1 MNVYCRDLGQM
12 DYKACWDLQQT
23 LFDALT
29 AGKTNRTA
37 APESATPSSEE
48 AGTILLVEHP
58 PVYTLGKSG
67 HAENLLVGR
76 EALEAMGAQF
86 FHIDRGGDITFH
98 GPGQLV
104 CYPILDLER
113 LGIGLRAYIDALEES
128 VIRTVAEYGIRA
140 ERIAGASGVWVGAG
154 IAQEGDHRTADGG
167 GKCTPAGA
175 PRKICAIGVRSSRY
189 ITMHGFALNVTTDL
203 EWFSR
208 INAYGAGRGIRILHY
223 INSSGLKEII
233 EGTEI
238 AHEFRRIYA
247 CSFLYDID
255 GVAYWP
261 AVAVNYT
268 NKTQFIFKINKGVES
283 VFDSKLVNQ
292 YIEEDKRP
300 VPFRRMIYVGDGT
313 TDIPCMRLVKNS
325 GGHSIAVYN
334 PEIRNARRELNGL
347 IRDNRVSHVC
357 PADYSEGSEMDTLV
371 KTIIDKIE
379 ADHRLELLETPRT

>member
-1 MNVYCRDLGQM
+1 MNQKPIIALLYDFDKTLCTTDMEDYAFIPSLGYTPAEFWGRANAFGWENRMDGLLAYMYTMIEECRAQ
-12 DYKACWDLQQT
+12 
-23 LFDALT
+23 
-29 AGKTNRTA
+29 GKTLNRDYLVQCGKAIELFPGVREWFDRIVAFGDSLGVT
-37 APESATPSSEE
+37 
-48 AGTILLVEHP
+48 VEHY
-58 PVYTLGKSG
+58 VL
-67 HAENLLVGR
+67 
-76 EALEAMGAQF
+76 
-86 FHIDRGGDITFH
+86 
-98 GPGQLV
+98 
-104 CYPILDLER
+104 
-113 LGIGLRAYIDALEES
+113 
-128 VIRTVAEYGIRA
+128 
-140 ERIAGASGVWVGAG
+140 
-154 IAQEGDHRTADGG
+154 
-167 GKCTPAGA
+167 
-175 PRKICAIGVRSSRY
+175 
-189 ITMHGFALNVTTDL
+189 
-203 EWFSR
+203 
-208 INAYGAGRGIRILHY
+208 
-223 INSSGLKEII
+223 SSGLKEII

-238 AHEFRRIYA
+238 AHEFRKIYA